1 MYPANFEFA
10 TANRIIFGAGVI
22 RQVPALV
29 RDLGQRVFLLT
40 GSSPKRTD
48 GLVHELEEIG
58 LKVRVHSLAPG
69 EPTVDMALKAVA
81 EARNADSDL
90 VIGYG
95 GGSVL
100 DTGKV
105 VAALLRNDGELM
117 DYLEVIGR
125 AQHLAQP
132 SAPYIA
138 ITTTA
143 GTGSE
148 VTRNAVLDSPEHRVK
163 VSMRSPYMLPAIA
176 VVDPELT
183 YSLPPALTASTG
195 LDALTQVIE
204 PFVSVKANPITDS
217 LCREGIRLAGRSLR
231 RAYDVPEDAQ
241 ARENMSLVN
250 LLGGLALA
258 NAKLGAVHGFAG
270 PLGGMFH
277 APHGALCARLLPL
290 VMEANLNALQS
301 RDPSSHLINRFD
313 EVAGLLTGNPNATA
327 EQGNKWI
334 REICEH
340 MNIPPLSAYGMN
352 AEDILIGVEKSR
364 NSSSMQGNPI
374 RLSDDELE
382 GILQRA
388 L

>member
-1 MYPANFEFA
+1 MNFEFA
-10 TANRIIFGAGVI
+10 TANQILFGNGVMK
-22 RQVPALV
+22 QVPGLAAQYG
-29 RDLGQRVFLLT
+29 RKVFLLT
-40 GSSPKRTD
+40 GSSPERCA
-48 GLVHELEEIG
+48 GLIDALQDKSLELTIHGIG
-58 LKVRVHSLAPG
+58 KG
-69 EPTVDMALKAVA
+69 EPTVRMAEQAVEQARLA
-81 EARNADSDL
+81 EADV

-100 DTGKV
+100 DLGKV
-105 VAALLRNDGELM
+105 VAAMLTNDGELM

-125 AQHLAQP
+125 AQPLANH

-148 VTRNAVLDSPEHRVK
+148 VTRNAVLDSPDHKVK
-163 VSMRSPYMLPAIA
+163 VSMRSPYMLPAVA

-183 YSLPPALTASTG
+183 WSMPAQLTACTG

-204 PFVSVKANPITDS
+204 PLLSNKSNPLTDS
-217 LCREGIRLAGRSLR
+217 LCREGIRRAGQSLR
-231 RAYDVPEDAQ
+231 LVYDEPGNSQ
-241 ARENMSLVN
+241 AREDMSLVN
-250 LLGGLALA
+250 LFGGLALA

-290 VMEANLNALQS
+290 VMECNLRALQERTPDS
-301 RDPSSHLINRFD
+301 PYIERFD
-313 EVAGLLTGNPNATA
+313 EVARLLTGNPSATA
-327 EQGNKWI
+327 EDGNTWI

-340 MNIPPLSAYGMN
+340 MQIPPLSCYGMS
-352 AEDILIGVEKSR
+352 AEHVDEAIAKSK
-364 NSSSMQGNPI
+364 NSSSMKGNPI
-374 RLSDDELE
+374 ELTE
-382 GILQRA
+382 AEMKDILNRA